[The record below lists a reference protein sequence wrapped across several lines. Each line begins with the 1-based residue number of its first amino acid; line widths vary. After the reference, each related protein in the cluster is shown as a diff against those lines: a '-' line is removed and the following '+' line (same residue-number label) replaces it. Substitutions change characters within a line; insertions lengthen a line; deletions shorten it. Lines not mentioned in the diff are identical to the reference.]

1 MSVGDKNLPLGFYA
15 IADSGT
21 SFTYLNDPAYT
32 AYTPNV

>member
-15 IADSGT
+15 IAASGT

-32 AYTPNV
+32 AYTTNV